1 MLGHVPFRI
10 RPWNATT
17 VPPTVEPAAVVLEP
31 LAPCAPA
38 ADPVGIRVV
47 PLRPASPW
55 PARRAR
61 ERVLSPFRA
70 FPFRTMHLSRLMYAA
85 DAD

>member
-1 MLGHVPFRI
+1 MLGHAPFRI
-10 RPWNATT
+10 RPWNDAAA
-17 VPPTVEPAAVVLEP
+17 PPNVEPATLAIEP
-31 LAPCAPA
+31 VAARPPA
-38 ADPVGIRVV
+38 ADPAGIRVV

-55 PARRAR
+55 PPRRAR

-70 FPFRTMHLSRLMYAA
+70 FPFRAMHLSRLMYAV

>member
-10 RPWNATT
+10 RPWNESTA
-17 VPPTVEPAAVVLEP
+17 PATVEPAALVVEAI
-31 LAPCAPA
+31 APRAPA
-38 ADPVGIRVV
+38 ADPLGIRVV

-55 PARRAR
+55 PPRRAR

-70 FPFRTMHLSRLMYAA
+70 FPFRALHLSRLMYAD

>member
-10 RPWNATT
+10 RPWNDATT
-17 VPPTVEPAAVVLEP
+17 PPTVEPAALVVEP
-31 LAPCAPA
+31 VAPSVPGP
-38 ADPVGIRVV
+38 DPVGIRVV

-55 PARRAR
+55 PPRRAR
-61 ERVLSPFRA
+61 ERVLNPFRA

-85 DAD
+85 DGD